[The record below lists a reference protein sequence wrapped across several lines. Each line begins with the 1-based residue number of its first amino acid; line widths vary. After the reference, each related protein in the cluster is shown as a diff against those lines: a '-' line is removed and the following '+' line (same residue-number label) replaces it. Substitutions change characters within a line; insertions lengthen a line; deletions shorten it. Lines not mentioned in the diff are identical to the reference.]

1 MAARKM
7 GNHRGLPLRFS
18 CGSAPR
24 FGLMCFILGR
34 PSSRINLKRL
44 LLLLTVFLLLGVP
57 AYSLEVPDRPEGRV
71 TDRTGTL
78 TRDQIRA
85 LDQKMASFERET
97 SNQIGVLMIPS
108 LEGDSLEDYSIRLA
122 EKWKIGQAGRNN
134 GVILLVVKN
143 DRKLRIEVGY
153 GLEGALPDALAGTI
167 IRNEIAP
174 RFKSGQFYQG
184 IEAGIDSIIA
194 ATKGEYKAA
203 PRKTKS
209 QVDSLLP
216 FLPFLIVG
224 AFIIFFMLA
233 ASQARR
239 RNYHS
244 GGSRGWNSG
253 GGFFGGGPFSGGSG
267 GWSSGG
273 DSFSGGGGDFGGGGA
288 SGDW

>member
-1 MAARKM
+1 MLR
-7 GNHRGLPLRFS
+7 NRGLQRFFFAGILYVLF
-18 CGSAPR
+18 CLPA
-24 FGLMCFILGR
+24 FGL
-34 PSSRINLKRL
+34 P
-44 LLLLTVFLLLGVP
+44 VP
-57 AYSLEVPDRPEGRV
+57 ERPEGRV

-78 TRDQIRA
+78 TRDQVTVLERKLA
-85 LDQKMASFERET
+85 AFERET
-97 SNQIGVLMIPS
+97 SNQIAVLLIPS

-122 EKWKIGQAGRNN
+122 EKWKIGQQGKNN
-134 GVILLVVKN
+134 GVILVIVKN

-174 RFKSGQFYQG
+174 RFKAGQFFQG
-184 IEAGIDSIIA
+184 IEAGVNSIIA
-194 ATKGEYKAA
+194 ATKGEYKAS
-203 PRKTKS
+203 PRKKTS
-209 QVDSLLP
+209 EID
-216 FLPFLIVG
+216 FWLPFLIVG
-224 AFIIFFMLA
+224 AFIIFFILA

-239 RNYHS
+239 RHYHS

-253 GGFFGGGPFSGGSG
+253 GGFFGGGPFLGGSG

>member
-1 MAARKM
+1 LVAA
-7 GNHRGLPLRFS
+7 LLR
-18 CGSAPR
+18 CD
-24 FGLMCFILGR
+24 LMSFILTHS
-34 PSSRINLKRL
+34 PSRMNLKRF
-44 LLLLTVFLLLGVP
+44 FLLLFVFILLGGP

-78 TRDQIRA
+78 TRDQIAA
-85 LDQKMASFERET
+85 LERKLVAFEQET
-97 SNQIGVLMIPS
+97 TNQIAVLLIPS

-122 EKWKIGQAGRNN
+122 EKWKIGQTGRNN

-174 RFKSGQFYQG
+174 LFKEGRFYQG
-184 IEAGIDSIIA
+184 IDAGVNSIIA
-194 ATKGEYKAA
+194 ATKGEYKAR
-203 PRKTKS
+203 PKEKS
-209 QVDSLLP
+209 SPID
-216 FLPFLIVG
+216 FWLPFLIVG
-224 AFIIFFMLA
+224 AFIIFFTLA

-253 GGFFGGGPFSGGSG
+253 GGFWFGGSSWGGGGSDSGG
-267 GWSSGG
+267 
-273 DSFSGGGGDFGGGGA
+273 FSGGGGDFGGGGA

>member
-1 MAARKM
+1 
-7 GNHRGLPLRFS
+7 
-18 CGSAPR
+18 
-24 FGLMCFILGR
+24 
-34 PSSRINLKRL
+34 LKKF
-44 LLLLTVFLLLGVP
+44 FLLLFVFILLGSP

-78 TRDQIRA
+78 TREQIRA
-85 LDQKMASFERET
+85 LDQKMASIERET
-97 SNQIGVLMIPS
+97 SNQIAVLLIPS

-174 RFKSGQFYQG
+174 RFKEGQFYQG
-184 IEAGIDSIIA
+184 IDAGVNSIIA
-194 ATKGEYKAA
+194 ATKGEYKAR
-203 PRKTKS
+203 PKKKS
-209 QVDSLLP
+209 SP
-216 FLPFLIVG
+216 IGFWLPFLIPV
-224 AFIIFFMLA
+224 AFIIFFAVA

-239 RNYHS
+239 RHYHS

-253 GGFFGGGPFSGGSG
+253 GGFWYGGSSWGGGGGSDSGG
-267 GWSSGG
+267 
-273 DSFSGGGGDFGGGGA
+273 FSGGGGDFGGGGA